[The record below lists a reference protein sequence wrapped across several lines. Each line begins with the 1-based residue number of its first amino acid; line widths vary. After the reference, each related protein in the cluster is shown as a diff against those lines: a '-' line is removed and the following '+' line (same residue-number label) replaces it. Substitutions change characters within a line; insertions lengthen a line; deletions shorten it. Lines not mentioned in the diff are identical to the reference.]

1 MAKGDAVADEDE
13 VTRWIKRKLLGRDN
27 DDNVILDEFGR
38 PAFVF
43 PAAFGLGDEEDSL
56 SVTWL
61 QHFGEHRKQHLP
73 AAAEAVRRTM
83 KSGSLHAQSAFAIAR
98 VGPLKDAGANHDL
111 KLRVLED
118 PVEGNTGHTEIRR
131 YPHEMSAFQAVL
143 AEETFAERHLYATLK
158 QAGWD
163 P

>member
-1 MAKGDAVADEDE
+1 MANGDAVSDEDE
-13 VTRWIKRKLLGRDN
+13 VTRWIRRKLLGRDD
-27 DDNVILDEFGR
+27 DDNVILDELSR

-43 PAAFGLGDEEDSL
+43 PAAFELGDEEDSL

-83 KSGSLHAQSAFAIAR
+83 KSGRLPAQSAFAIAR
-98 VGPLKDAGANHDL
+98 VGPVKATGSDHDL

-131 YPHEMSAFQAVL
+131 YPREMSAFQAVL
-143 AEETFAERHLYATLK
+143 AAETFAERHLYDYLR
-158 QAGWD
+158 QPGWT